1 MTSGLFNIA
10 TSALNT
16 AQRALDTTG
25 HNIANVNTEG
35 YSRQRAEVATRP
47 AQFSGG
53 GYIGKGVQG
62 TTIRRMYD
70 EFIQTQLRN
79 TTSTSRYY
87 DTLYDSLS
95 RVDNLVADPS
105 AGLAPALQGFFSAVQ
120 GVAND
125 PTSSAN
131 RTVLLAEAESL
142 VDRFNFL
149 HQRFQDQQFI
159 VDGQIGDSV
168 QEINSITDALARLN
182 AQIVSAQ
189 GRGQPPNDLLD
200 KRDQLILELSGYVD
214 VTTVEQDDGAMNVFI
229 GRGQGVVL
237 GNRATPLNAV
247 PSTPGMPLEIRLGT
261 GDKAVDIT
269 RQMTGG
275 QLGGL
280 LEVRNNVLDVA
291 HNELGRVAVGLAL
304 AFNDQHRQ
312 GYDLLGETDKAFF
325 KVPTPEVLPGKG
337 VSGPNP
343 TVTFDTD
350 PSQWGQL
357 KASDYRLT
365 HEGGEWHLTRVSD
378 GRKLGSYGAGDEIKV
393 DGLVITMPASG
404 SAGDSFLIRPTR
416 NASADIAVT
425 IKNPEEIAA
434 AGQPGGVGDNRNA
447 LALAK
452 VQTTNFLNG
461 GTTSLEGAY
470 DGLVGRIGTRTRQ
483 AEVASLAQER
493 LLADAKA
500 QRESVSGVNLDE
512 EAANLLRYQQAYQAS
527 AQIIAITNT
536 LFDTLIGAV
545 RR

>member
-1 MTSGLFNIA
+1 MSGGLFNIA
-10 TSALNT
+10 VSGLNT

-25 HNIANVNTEG
+25 HNIANINTEG

-47 AQFSGG
+47 AQFSGA
-53 GYIGKGVQG
+53 GYIGTGVQG

-87 DTLYDSLS
+87 DTLHESLS

-131 RTVLLAEAESL
+131 RTVLLSEAESL

-149 HQRFQDQQFI
+149 HQRFQDQQSI

-200 KRDQLILELSGYVD
+200 KRDQLILELSGYVE
-214 VTTVEQDDGAMNVFI
+214 VATVEQDDGAMNVFI

-237 GNRATPLNAV
+237 GDRATPLNAV
-247 PSTPGMPLEIRLGT
+247 SSTPGMPLEIRLGT
-261 GDKAVDIT
+261 GDKTVDIT

-280 LEVRNNVLDVA
+280 LEIRNNVLDVA
-291 HNELGRVAVGLAL
+291 HNELGRVAVGMAL
-304 AFNDQHRQ
+304 AFNSQHEQ
-312 GYDLLGETDKAFF
+312 GFDLQGTPGTAFF
-325 KVPTPEVLPGKG
+325 TVPEPEVLPGKNTPA
-337 VSGPNP
+337 PNP
-343 TVTFDTD
+343 VVAFDPAALSD
-350 PSQWGQL
+350 L
-357 KASDYRLT
+357 KASDYLLVA
-365 HEGGEWHLTRVSD
+365 EGADWKLTRLSD
-378 GRKLGSYGAGDEIKV
+378 GQVLGTFGASSQILQ
-393 DGLVITMPASG
+393 DGLIIDTPPPGADG
-404 SAGDSFLIRPTR
+404 NQFLIRPTR
-416 NASADIAVT
+416 NASADIAVA
-425 IKNPEEIAA
+425 IKDPEKIAA
-434 AGQPGGVGDNRNA
+434 AGNPTDGIGDNRNA
-447 LALAK
+447 LELAK

-461 GTTSLEGAY
+461 GTASLEGAY
-470 DGLVGRIGTRTRQ
+470 DGLVGRIGTKTRE
-483 AEVASLAQER
+483 AEVASLAQGR

-527 AQIIAITNT
+527 AQIIAISNT
-536 LFDTLIGAV
+536 LFDTLIGVV